1 MRLARPAPA
10 LLRGALA
17 LLAVALPGC
26 YDTPRPE
33 CAFACSADGDCPG
46 GYSCRADTW
55 CKRDDIP
62 DDFECAPPLPD
73 AASSDAGGTTADASP
88 DGSAPDAA
96 PADAAPPDASSLD
109 ASPDAGE
116 GAMSITASGSAS

>member
-1 MRLARPAPA
+1 MRLARLAPA
-10 LLRGALA
+10 LRGAPILFAFALA
-17 LLAVALPGC
+17 GC
-26 YDTPRPE
+26 YETPRPA
-33 CAFACSADGDCPG
+33 CAFACSADGDCPD

-55 CKRDDIP
+55 CKLDDVA

-88 DGSAPDAA
+88 DASAPDAA
-96 PADAAPPDASSLD
+96 PDDAAPDASPLD